1 MDGLVAVIVALISGV
16 LGGGAGGF
24 LTARAQNRRTVAE
37 SEKLLAEARQ
47 LDADSLRD
55 TVTTLMSRLTQQD
68 AKIAALSERV
78 LELEE
83 EREAL
88 YEGIGV
94 LVGQLE
100 SNRICPE
107 WRPTRKPK
115 TR

>member
-1 MDGLVAVIVALISGV
+1 MDGLLAVIVAVISGV
-16 LGGGAGGF
+16 LGSAGGF
-24 LTARAQNRRTVAE
+24 LTARAQNRKTVAE

-47 LDADSLRD
+47 LDSESLRD
-55 TVTTLMSRLTQQD
+55 TVATLMGRITQQD
-68 AKIAALSERV
+68 AKISALSDRV

-83 EREAL
+83 ERESL

-107 WRPTRKPK
+107 WRPRKPK
-115 TR
+115 AR